1 MKKSSVERHLTDQQR
16 AEADVKTVYPNA
28 VKAEKDKLE
37 VGHILCNSSRVPC
50 LIVTE
55 EMLARD
61 ELNIDFFFIVGH
73 THASYIYDG
82 LV

>member
-1 MKKSSVERHLTDQQR
+1 MKKLHEECHLTDQQR
-16 AEADVKTVYPNA
+16 AEADVKTIYPNA

-37 VGHILCNSSRVPC
+37 VGHILCNGSRVPC

-55 EMLARD
+55 EMVSMA
-61 ELNIDFFFIVGH
+61 ELNIDFLFIVGH
-73 THASYIYDG
+73 THASYIYNG